1 MQFGALSDITPG
13 VGVFVNAV
21 ADGGKTA
28 AGQIIVGTPGAVPPI

>member
-1 MQFGALSDITPG
+1 MQFGAVSDIKPG

-28 AGQIIVGTPGAVPPI
+28 AGLIIIGT